1 MPGQLS
7 EISDRSSYPVCSSRE
22 AGGNQTSTGSAA
34 GLTEGRRSDTLGLTV
49 RFKTEQGREVT
60 GQMGFLQIKLFMF

>member
-7 EISDRSSYPVCSSRE
+7 EISDRSSCPVCSSRE

-34 GLTEGRRSDTLGLTV
+34 ALTEGRRSDTLGLTV